1 MKLPKNLALRQIERR
16 IEALRPVLTETG
28 AHRGWVRYMRHALGM
43 STKVLAQ
50 RVGLALSTVS
60 QAEQRELEGRVN
72 VRTLQRL
79 AAAMDCEFLYAIV
92 PKQSLSAA
100 IKQQARK
107 KARAVL
113 GRADTHMMLED
124 QRVEDPLDDRIE
136 QLAERLIEL
145 GDIW

>member
-1 MKLPKNLALRQIERR
+1 MKLPSGLALRQIERR
-16 IEALRPVLTETG
+16 IEAIRPLIAETG

-43 STKVLAQ
+43 RMKVLAQ
-50 RVGLALSTVS
+50 RAGLALSTIS

-79 AAAMDCEFLYAIV
+79 ATAMDCEFVYAIV
-92 PKQSLSAA
+92 PKQSLSHA
-100 IKQQARK
+100 IKQQARQ
-107 KARAVL
+107 KASAVL
-113 GRADTHMMLED
+113 ARADTHMMLED
-124 QRVEDPLDDRIE
+124 QRVEDPLDERIE